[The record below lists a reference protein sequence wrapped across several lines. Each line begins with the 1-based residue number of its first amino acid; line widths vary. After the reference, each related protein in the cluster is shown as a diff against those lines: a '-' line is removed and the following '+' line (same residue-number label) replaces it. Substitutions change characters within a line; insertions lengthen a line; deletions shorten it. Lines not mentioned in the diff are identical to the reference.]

1 MRLVLVK
8 ILTHKH
14 RNGSACRCIW
24 LLIPCHT
31 LNLIFAI

>member
-1 MRLVLVK
+1 MRLLLVK

-14 RNGSACRCIW
+14 RNGSAWCCIW

-31 LNLIFAI
+31 LNPIFAI